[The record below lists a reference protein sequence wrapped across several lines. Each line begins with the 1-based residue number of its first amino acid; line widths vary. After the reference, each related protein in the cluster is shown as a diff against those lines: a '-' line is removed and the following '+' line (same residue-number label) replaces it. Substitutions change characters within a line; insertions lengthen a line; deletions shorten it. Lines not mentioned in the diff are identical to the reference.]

1 MKPGPRWPQQ
11 PALLSK
17 GTHSGDSKYDGI
29 SRAHAGG
36 GGAEE
41 ASLPRRKVRHALVRP
56 EGLTQMT
63 PCPNLALKVRWAQ
76 QRQTKG
82 TGAGTETETGTG
94 TETERD
100 TERDGDRKAETDRN
114 REDRKGHQVPV
125 ALAGT
130 VQGLGT
136 WITADLLH
144 DTL

>member
-1 MKPGPRWPQQ
+1 MRGV
-11 PALLSK
+11 
-17 GTHSGDSKYDGI
+17 GV
-29 SRAHAGG
+29 
-36 GGAEE
+36 GAEE
-41 ASLPRRKVRHALVRP
+41 ASLPRRKVRHVSVRP

-82 TGAGTETETGTG
+82 TGAGTETG
-94 TETERD
+94 RD

-136 WITADLLH
+136 WIRADLH